1 MRPRHKVPS
10 VFSLSMVDVL
20 CCALG
25 CVILIWLLNSK
36 ISEDEAE
43 ERREETAGLLEQ
55 ARQTKERSDVLL
67 AAALKDTKD
76 LDGRYQLILA
86 DRDKAAALARLL
98 KDRSD
103 GLEKDRKGL
112 TLDLQRSKMEV
123 LDLTGKLKT
132 TDQKASSL
140 EGDLLAAR
148 KKYDAEQLRVVAL
161 DRRLVDLL
169 AKIKTTEGDLDATRK
184 LSKEEMAKAEKVKEA
199 LELKAKDLLALQQ
212 LLEEAR
218 TARKLME
225 DSLGK
230 KDADLL
236 LAKEK
241 RLDLEKLL
249 DLRKEAIDEASR
261 KLTKAERDK
270 AALRLAVENRF
281 AGIEL
286 AGRRVIFL
294 IDMSGSMKFL
304 AESKPAPDKWRE
316 VRETVA
322 RLMRS
327 MTGLEKYQVITFAGS
342 PAYPLE
348 GKRRWLEYDK
358 TRSPDA
364 AFAALAAIDPRGG
377 TNMYDALEEA
387 FTFRADGLDTV
398 FVLSDGLPN
407 QGKGTPAG
415 DPGKMSELDRGMA
428 LGKFVLKTLKDD
440 WNAPRGGARVKVHTV
455 GFFYESPDLGA
466 FLWALA
472 RENDGSF
479 VGMSR
484 P

>member
-1 MRPRHKVPS
+1 VRPRHKVPS

-36 ISEDEAE
+36 LSDDAAE
-43 ERREETAGLLEQ
+43 ETRQETARLLEE
-55 ARQTKERSDVLL
+55 ARQTKEKSDLLL
-67 AAALKDTKD
+67 AAALRDTKD
-76 LDGRYQLILA
+76 LDKRYQLILA
-86 DRDKAAALARLL
+86 DRDKAEALARLL
-98 KDRSD
+98 KEKSD
-103 GLEKDRKGL
+103 ALEKDRKGL
-112 TLDLQRSKMEV
+112 TLDLERSKLEV

-132 TDQKASSL
+132 TDKKASDL
-140 EGDLLAAR
+140 EGDILALR
-148 KKYDAEQLRVVAL
+148 KQYDAEKLKVVAL
-161 DRRLVDLL
+161 DKRLVDLL
-169 AKIKTTEGDLDATRK
+169 AKIKTTETDLESTRK
-184 LSKEEMAKAEKVKEA
+184 ESKEEMARAEKMKGA
-199 LELKAKDLLALQQ
+199 LELKAKDLLALQK

-218 TARKLME
+218 AARKLLE
-225 DSLGK
+225 DTLGK
-230 KDADLL
+230 KDTEIE

-249 DLRKEAIDEASR
+249 ALRKDALESAAKTMS
-261 KLTKAERDK
+261 KLEKEK
-270 AALRLAVENRF
+270 AALRLAVDNRF

-286 AGRRVIFL
+286 GGKRVIFL

-304 AESKPAPDKWRE
+304 AETKPAPEKWRE

-322 RLMRS
+322 RIMRS
-327 MTGLEKYQVITFAGS
+327 MTGLEKFQVITFAGN
-342 PAYPLE
+342 PAFPLE
-348 GKRRWLEYDK
+348 GKGRWLDFDK
-358 TRSPDA
+358 TRSPEA
-364 AFAALAAIDPRGG
+364 VLAALELIDPRGG

-387 FTFRADGLDTV
+387 FKYRSDGLDTIY
-398 FVLSDGLPN
+398 VLSDGLPN
-407 QGKGTPAG
+407 QGKGAPLG
-415 DPGKMSELDRGMA
+415 ESKMSELERGMA

-440 WNAPRGGARVKVHTV
+440 WNTPRAGKRVKIHTV

-479 VGMSR
+479 VGMSK